1 MYYTH
6 KSSTLCNI
14 LCILFFTAIPLMGCG
29 EPEIEEDFAEEIF
42 DAEAVYFEPIGQ
54 GSQASFDELTEI
66 VVKDSTNWAFYKD
79 KMETVIPFQDIDFSQ
94 LMVVFAAV
102 PSANGGVTVQF
113 ESAEQTEG
121 ELVLSYLLGVPGAD
135 CRVIDTPSVPF
146 QVMIT
151 RKIDLPVKF
160 EVREENQYCT
170 LG

>member
-6 KSSTLCNI
+6 KSSTLFNI
-14 LCILFFTAIPLMGCG
+14 LCILFFIAALLAGCA
-29 EPEIEEDFAEEIF
+29 EPEIEEDFAEEVF

-54 GSQASFDELTEI
+54 GSQASFDELTQL
-66 VVKDSTNWAFYKD
+66 VVTDSTMWALYKA
-79 KMETVIPFQDIDFSQ
+79 KMRTVIPLRDIDFSR

-113 ESAEQTEG
+113 ESAERVDG
-121 ELVLSYLLGVPGAD
+121 KLVLSYVLGVPGPD

-151 RKIDLPVKF
+151 RKIDVPVKF
-160 EVREENQYCT
+160 ETREENQYCT
-170 LG
+170 MG